1 MTKAYLAKVAIALVM
16 LRYLS
21 SFKNLIDDTSD
32 QCIVKK
38 YLREGVYIMSTRKS
52 NSKPKTKTKTNELM
66 LLEAKENHKFII
78 DFIDNRHFL
87 PFLNIVLSTVVIGII
102 AGICIYKGQ
111 LANTAILVS
120 DMLMK
125 LFVGRK

>member
-1 MTKAYLAKVAIALVM
+1 M

-66 LLEAKENHKFII
+66 LLETKENHKFII

>member
-1 MTKAYLAKVAIALVM
+1 MLTKAYLAKVAIALVM

-38 YLREGVYIMSTRKS
+38 YLREGVCIMSTRKS
-52 NSKPKTKTKTNELM
+52 NSKPKTKTNELM

>member
-1 MTKAYLAKVAIALVM
+1 
-16 LRYLS
+16 
-21 SFKNLIDDTSD
+21 
-32 QCIVKK
+32 
-38 YLREGVYIMSTRKS
+38 MSTRKS
-52 NSKPKTKTKTNELM
+52 NSKPKAKTKTKTNELI
-66 LLEAKENHKFII
+66 LLESKENHKFII

-87 PFLNIVLSTVVIGII
+87 PFLNIVLSTVFIGII
-102 AGICIYKGQ
+102 ASICIYKGQ

>member
-1 MTKAYLAKVAIALVM
+1 LTKVYLAKVAIALVM
-16 LRYLS
+16 LCYLN
-21 SFKNLIDDTSD
+21 SFKNLIDDTYD

-38 YLREGVYIMSTRKS
+38 YLKEGVYIMSTRKS
-52 NSKPKTKTKTNELM
+52 NSKPETKTNELI
-66 LLEAKENHKFII
+66 LLESKENHKFII

-87 PFLNIVLSTVVIGII
+87 PFLNIVLSTVFIGII
-102 AGICIYKGQ
+102 ASICIYKGQ

-125 LFVGRK
+125 LFAGRK